1 MGDGLKITKD
11 KRHRSSSSLAGGN
24 IEGTRSERKLDIRAS
39 IPEVDDQFALAE
51 ARCDD
56 LKEKIDTVKGLKR
69 RRKLKKRSMTRVSDQ
84 TVAGENIPFISVR
97 TQPKKILM
105 VTEVSPQAARLR
117 RLELPAN
124 PTRGY
129 LDPAMVEQH
138 EMVGQ
143 VRGYNQMFRQPQR
156 AQVSSA
162 RKSPKVRPMS
172 RGHPEGDAVYEIDSS
187 TDKCEPQE
195 VACGDDEVI
204 QDISDHNDSQH
215 YYDNFPGNITVK
227 KKKGEIK
234 KGYGS
239 RRRNKDPVIN
249 QIPWSYGQDYSQ
261 DAKVSPRNRRQASIQ
276 QSTVGTGVSKEEER
290 PVVELFNKSRGSTSP
305 ESWQRH
311 PFQKP
316 VTPDYEKKRARGD
329 GNDEAGR
336 KSPDRRNLP
345 EQQSE
350 DNRTE
355 DGKTENIE
363 KKKKIVH
370 RRVNYRGHHYEMP
383 TVASQ
388 MKQAGMRCYYEQR
401 CTSNIP
407 FIVSKSTAP
416 SHNIGVNIQQ
426 VLNGMKIQQPV
437 SGIPFTMAHHMGLGY
452 LASTAPRST
461 VLSLDNREMNAIRVG
476 RRLVRLPSY
485 KRMVMPYN
493 RLLHMYSE
501 GDGMVPRFLR
511 AMSRPNYIYTSMYN
525 LSRNR
530 DDATSKGHS
539 ESHEAKQSLAIYAKL
554 YREYERICKS
564 LEEKNDADLDSRK
577 QQLMRELT
585 ARAEQIGKVVDEQEK
600 LMDPLLKASA
610 SNEGR

>member
-39 IPEVDDQFALAE
+39 IPEVDDQFTLAE

-84 TVAGENIPFISVR
+84 TVAGEHIPFISVR

-156 AQVSSA
+156 PQVSSA
-162 RKSPKVRPMS
+162 GKSPKSRPMS
-172 RGHPEGDAVYEIDSS
+172 RGHPEGDAMYEIDSS
-187 TDKCEPQE
+187 TGKCEAQE

-204 QDISDHNDSQH
+204 QDNSDHNDSQH
-215 YYDNFPGNITVK
+215 YYDHFPGNITVK
-227 KKKGEIK
+227 KKKGETK
-234 KGYGS
+234 KVYGA
-239 RRRNKDPVIN
+239 RRRTKEPVKDIN
-249 QIPWSYGQDYSQ
+249 QNQWAYGP
-261 DAKVSPRNRRQASIQ
+261 DATVSARNRRQVPIQ
-276 QSTVGTGVSKEEER
+276 QSTGVSQEEER

-311 PFQKP
+311 PFQKT
-316 VTPDYEKKRARGD
+316 VVPDYEKKRARGD
-329 GNDEAGR
+329 GNDEVGS

-355 DGKTENIE
+355 DGKTENIP
-363 KKKKIVH
+363 KKKKPVH

-407 FIVSKSTAP
+407 FVVSKSTAP

-452 LASTAPRST
+452 ISSTAPRST
-461 VLSLDNREMNAIRVG
+461 VLSLDHQEMNALRVG

-564 LEEKNDADLDSRK
+564 LEDRNDPDLDSRK

-585 ARAEQIGKVVDEQEK
+585 ARADQIGKVVDEQEK
-600 LMDPLLKASA
+600 LIDPLLKASA
-610 SNEGR
+610 SNEDGR

>member
-39 IPEVDDQFALAE
+39 IPEVDDQFTLAE

-69 RRKLKKRSMTRVSDQ
+69 RRKLKKRSMTRVSEQ
-84 TVAGENIPFISVR
+84 AVTGEHIPFISVR

-156 AQVSSA
+156 VQVSSA
-162 RKSPKVRPMS
+162 NKSPKSRPMS

-204 QDISDHNDSQH
+204 QDNSDHNDSHH
-215 YYDNFPGNITVK
+215 YYDHFPGNITVK
-227 KKKGEIK
+227 KKKGETK
-234 KGYGS
+234 KVYGA
-239 RRRNKDPVIN
+239 RRRSKDQVKDMNLLIG
-249 QIPWSYGQDYSQ
+249 S
-261 DAKVSPRNRRQASIQ
+261 
-276 QSTVGTGVSKEEER
+276 GVSQEEER

-311 PFQKP
+311 PFQKTVMP
-316 VTPDYEKKRARGD
+316 EYEKKRARGD
-329 GNDEAGR
+329 GNDEVGR

-355 DGKTENIE
+355 DGKTANIE
-363 KKKKIVH
+363 KKKKLVH

-452 LASTAPRST
+452 LSSTAPRSA

-539 ESHEAKQSLAIYAKL
+539 ESLEAKQSLAIYAKL

-564 LEEKNDADLDSRK
+564 LEDKNDPDLDSRK

-600 LMDPLLKASA
+600 LIDPLLKASA
-610 SNEGR
+610 SNEDGR

>member
-24 IEGTRSERKLDIRAS
+24 IEGTRSERKLDIR
-39 IPEVDDQFALAE
+39 
-51 ARCDD
+51 
-56 LKEKIDTVKGLKR
+56 
-69 RRKLKKRSMTRVSDQ
+69 
-84 TVAGENIPFISVR
+84 
-97 TQPKKILM
+97 
-105 VTEVSPQAARLR
+105 EVSPQAARLR

-156 AQVSSA
+156 VQVSSA
-162 RKSPKVRPMS
+162 NKSPKSRPMS

-204 QDISDHNDSQH
+204 QDNSDHNDSHH
-215 YYDNFPGNITVK
+215 YYDHFPGNITVK
-227 KKKGEIK
+227 KKKGETK
-234 KGYGS
+234 KVYGA
-239 RRRNKDPVIN
+239 RRRSKDQVKDMNLLIG
-249 QIPWSYGQDYSQ
+249 S
-261 DAKVSPRNRRQASIQ
+261 
-276 QSTVGTGVSKEEER
+276 GVSQEEER

-311 PFQKP
+311 PFQKTVMP
-316 VTPDYEKKRARGD
+316 EYEKKRARGD
-329 GNDEAGR
+329 GNDEVGR

-355 DGKTENIE
+355 DGKTANIE
-363 KKKKIVH
+363 KKKKLVH

-452 LASTAPRST
+452 LSSTAPRSA

-539 ESHEAKQSLAIYAKL
+539 ESLEAKQSLAIYAKL

-564 LEEKNDADLDSRK
+564 LEDKNDPDLDSRK

-600 LMDPLLKASA
+600 LIDPLLKASA
-610 SNEGR
+610 SNEDGR

>member
-172 RGHPEGDAVYEIDSS
+172 RGHPEGDE
-187 TDKCEPQE
+187 
-195 VACGDDEVI
+195 
-204 QDISDHNDSQH
+204 
-215 YYDNFPGNITVK
+215 
-227 KKKGEIK
+227 
-234 KGYGS
+234 
-239 RRRNKDPVIN
+239 
-249 QIPWSYGQDYSQ
+249 IPWSYGQDYSQ

-525 LSRNR
+525 SLSRNR

>member
-97 TQPKKILM
+97 TQPKKK
-105 VTEVSPQAARLR
+105 VSPQAARLR

-525 LSRNR
+525 SLSRNR

>member
-336 KSPDRRNLP
+336 KSPDR
-345 EQQSE
+345 
-350 DNRTE
+350 
-355 DGKTENIE
+355 
-363 KKKKIVH
+363 IVH

-525 LSRNR
+525 SLSRNR

>member
-276 QSTVGTGVSKEEER
+276 QSTGTGVSKEEER

-525 LSRNR
+525 SLSRNR